1 MKKPVCLLLL
11 TATALSVAAY
21 DDVSL
26 VSTVAL
32 GKKASAPTGVALA
45 EDGRVFVA
53 DGSGKVVVFGPDGA
67 WKADWG
73 AEKGAGKLKGPG
85 ALALGPKGDLYVAD
99 TDGNR
104 VVVFSPEGKFRWA
117 FGARGDLP
125 GNLSAP
131 GGVAVAADGSVA
143 VADAGNKRAQFFSA
157 DGLLLD
163 VWNVPGDKPG
173 EPLAVAILPGR
184 RLAVLC
190 RGEGR
195 VRQLGDGGVAA
206 GEWAWAGSPARLS
219 AIAGAPSDGLYVAD
233 EASGRIVEWGPAGE
247 ERNSFGS
254 AGTGPGQFRTVS
266 ALAAQGGQ
274 LAVLDQKMGRVQV
287 FRLHGNGAGDGFPA
301 PVGRLA
307 PARSVEIPLAA
318 EDVAARGT
326 DLIALTAKKILRVAD
341 LGDRPGTPVEIKG
354 EPAWSGVRGVSGRDG
369 GALLAEDGRG
379 RAVAVGWDGKVSTA
393 YGIDAKGKGRLKSV
407 GAAAAD
413 GDGRIYVADPS
424 AGKVS
429 GFGPDGIPLFSAGV
443 SDPVDVAGLPKGAA
457 VLNGERKTLV
467 LLDERGKTVWEST
480 AAFVNPVSVATD
492 LSGPQPLVYV
502 LDEGVHRVSVWGGNR
517 LLGQFGSSEILI
529 RPRALTVDGAG
540 RVWVADEKTVKGFRV
555 SVRPAGVEGLTA
567 KGGDGAIQLS
577 WKPDGEGRAGSY
589 RLEKSTRAAGGG
601 TPVGVVPSTTTAFID
616 EDIVPGLTYY
626 YTLTPA
632 ARGAADEELFGP
644 STRAWAWTS
653 RAANLPPVEIAAVQL
668 DNVFSANYK
677 RYADTPIGVADVKN
691 NTEQIFR
698 NVKVGFTILD
708 FMDFQTEQTVERL
721 LPGDR
726 RELNLKAVFNN
737 KILSVSEDTPIQAQ
751 LTLTYFENG
760 EEKTVKRTQPFR
772 LYSRNAMDWQDPARL
787 ATFITPK
794 DPPVLEF
801 GRALIG
807 VLKGPLEETRLP
819 PELARAAA
827 VHATLG
833 ALGITYIKDP
843 SNPFD
848 KARNAKA
855 IDYVQF
861 PRETL
866 KRKAGDCDDLTA
878 LYASLLESLSIQT
891 RVADLPGHVLVLMR
905 LDAPRADTFTE
916 DRALILEDGVWI
928 PLETTVVG
936 KSFEEAWREGARAL
950 RRVEGAPHTLDVRES
965 WGVYAPATLSEAETP
980 VLPPD
985 GELPARVKD
994 ELAKALDVY
1003 LESAAA
1009 PLAAALADNP
1019 KDTAALLELGLLYAE
1034 NERWE
1039 KSAEAFDRLLA
1050 LEPDNAAAL
1059 NDRANLY
1066 LIAKD
1071 AAKARELYEK
1081 AAAAD
1086 AKDSGI
1092 QLNIVRAAKTAGDKT
1107 AAKAAFNKALEIAP
1121 ELKKTY
1127 TTWEEAS
1134 EW

>member
-1 MKKPVCLLLL
+1 MKKLIW
-11 TATALSVAAY
+11 TFALIAAGLPAAAY
-21 DDVSL
+21 DDVAL
-26 VSTVAL
+26 VATVAL
-32 GKKASAPTGVALA
+32 GKKASSPTGLALA

-53 DGSGKVVVFGPDGA
+53 DGSGKVAVFGPDGA

-85 ALALGPKGDLYVAD
+85 ALALGPNGDLYAAD

-104 VVVFSPEGKFRWA
+104 IVVYSPEGKCRWA

-125 GNLSAP
+125 GNLNAP
-131 GGVAVAADGSVA
+131 AGLAVAADGSVA
-143 VADAGNKRAQFFSA
+143 VADAGNKRVQIFSA

-163 VWNVPGDKPG
+163 VWSVPDEKPGD
-173 EPLAVAILPGR
+173 PLGVAILPGR
-184 RLAVLC
+184 RLAILC
-190 RGEGR
+190 RGESR
-195 VRQLGDGGVAA
+195 VRLLDGAGQKA
-206 GEWAWAGSPARLS
+206 GEWAWTATPTRLTALAAAPA
-219 AIAGAPSDGLYVAD
+219 AGLYVAD

-247 ERNSFGS
+247 ERNGFGS
-254 AGTGPGQFRTVS
+254 AGTGPGQFRTIS
-266 ALAAQGGQ
+266 ALAAQGGK
-274 LAVLDQKMGRVQV
+274 LAVLDEKMGRVQV
-287 FRLHGNGAGDGFPA
+287 FRLRSNGKSEGFPA

-307 PARSVEIPLAA
+307 PGRAGDIALAA
-318 EDVAARGT
+318 EDVAAHGAE
-326 DLIALTAKKILRVAD
+326 LVALSAKKVLRVSG
-341 LGDRPGTPVEIKG
+341 LGDRPAAPVEIKG
-354 EPAWSGVRGVSGRDG
+354 ETAWSSVRGVAARED

-379 RAVAVGWDGKVSTA
+379 RVVAVGLDGKVSTA
-393 YGIDAKGKGRLKSV
+393 YGVDAKGKGRLKSV
-407 GAAAAD
+407 GAAAQD
-413 GDGRIYVADPS
+413 GDGRVYVADPS
-424 AGKVS
+424 AGKVT

-443 SDPVDVAGLPKGAA
+443 GDPVDVAGLPKGVA
-457 VLNGERKTLV
+457 VVSGERKTLV

-502 LDEGVHRVSVWGGNR
+502 LDEGVHRVSLWGGNR
-517 LLGQFGSSEILI
+517 LLGQFGSSEILT

-540 RVWVADEKTVKGFRV
+540 RVWVADEKSVKGFRV
-555 SVRPAGVEGLTA
+555 SLRPAEVEGLSA

-577 WKPDGEGRAGSY
+577 WNPDAEGRAASY
-589 RLEKSTRAAGGG
+589 RLERSTNAVGAGA
-601 TPVGVVPSTTTAFID
+601 PAGVVPSTVTAFID

-626 YTLTPA
+626 YTLTPIA
-632 ARGAADEELFGP
+632 PGADGSFLEGP

-653 RAANLPPVEIAAVQL
+653 RAANLPPVEFATVQL

-677 RYADTPIGVADVKN
+677 RYADTPIGVTDVKN

-698 NVKVGFTILD
+698 NVKVGFTLLD

-807 VLKGPLEETRLP
+807 ALKTELEGTRLP

-833 ALGITYIKDP
+833 ALGLTYIKDP

-866 KRKAGDCDDLTA
+866 KRKAGDCDDLTV

-905 LDAPRADTFTE
+905 LDTPRADTFTE
-916 DRALILEDGVWI
+916 DRALILDDGVWI

-950 RRVEGAPHTLDVRES
+950 RRVDGVLHTLDVREA
-965 WGVYAPATLSEAETP
+965 WGVYAPATLPEGETP

-985 GELPARVKD
+985 GGLPARVKE

-1009 PLAAALADNP
+1009 PLNAALAENP
-1019 KDTAALLELGLLYAE
+1019 KDTGLLLDLGLLYAE
-1034 NERWE
+1034 NERWD

-1050 LEPDNAAAL
+1050 LEPENAAAL

-1071 AAKARELYEK
+1071 AAKARELYDK

-1107 AAKAAFNKALEIAP
+1107 AAKAAFGKALEIAP